1 MEKGDAVSFSQD
13 VKKEILAH
21 ELDGDCCA
29 AAAYGFACFAKH
41 FDAHG
46 AAFYTEQ
53 SAVARYAKRA
63 FARAGVIGKIR
74 SKNGGENGGYEF
86 SVRDPEEIRRMLA
99 LFGHTGDE
107 PGLRLNDKNLATE
120 RCVSAFT
127 AAAFLCS
134 GTMTNPQR
142 EYNLE
147 FLSSRYHLILD
158 FEALLKGHGFT
169 PRHIR
174 RKGANVLY
182 FKASEQIEDMLTFM
196 GASGAALEIMNLK
209 VYKDF
214 RNRANRVTNCE
225 TANIDKTV
233 SASGQALAAIAYLQ
247 KQGAFETLPEPLR
260 QAAAL
265 RQAYPDLS
273 LKELAERFDPPLSK
287 SGLSHR
293 MKKLEQTAQA
303 LRERAKHE

>member
-1 MEKGDAVSFSQD
+1 MSFSQN
-13 VKKEILAH
+13 VKKEILAR

-29 AAAYGFACFAKH
+29 AAAYGFACFGKVFGAQ
-41 FDAHG
+41 G

-53 SAVARYAKRA
+53 PAVARYAKKA

-74 SKNGGENGGYEF
+74 PKSTAESGAWEF
-86 SVRDPEEIRRMLA
+86 SVRDPEEVRRMLT

-107 PGLRLNDKNLATE
+107 PNLRINDRNLTSE
-120 RCVSAFT
+120 RCVSAFA

-134 GTMTNPQR
+134 GTITNPQR

-147 FLSSRYHLILD
+147 FISPRYHLILD
-158 FEALLKGHGFT
+158 LEALLMGRGFA
-169 PRHIR
+169 PKHIR
-174 RKGANVLY
+174 RKGSNVLY

-214 RNRANRVTNCE
+214 RNKANRITNCE

-233 SASGQALAAIAYLQ
+233 SASGQTLEAIRYL
-247 KQGAFETLPEPLR
+247 KQHGAFDTLPQPLR
-260 QAAAL
+260 ETAL
-265 RQAYPDLS
+265 LREAYPDLP
-273 LKELAERFDPPLSK
+273 LKELSQRFEPPISK

-293 MKKLEQTAQA
+293 MKKLEQTAEL
-303 LRERAKHE
+303 LRERVKHE

>member
-1 MEKGDAVSFSQD
+1 MSFSQD

-21 ELDGDCCA
+21 EPDGDSCA
-29 AAAYGFACFAKH
+29 ATAYGFACFAKH
-41 FDAHG
+41 FDARG
-46 AAFYTEQ
+46 TAFYTEQ
-53 SAVARYAKRA
+53 PAVARYAKKA
-63 FARAGVIGKIR
+63 FARAGVIGKIQPR
-74 SKNGGENGGYEF
+74 SGGEVGSYEF
-86 SVRDPEEIRRMLA
+86 SVHDPEEVRRMLA

-107 PGLRLNDKNLATE
+107 PGLRLNDKNLTSE

-134 GTMTNPQR
+134 GTITNPQR

-147 FLSSRYHLILD
+147 FLSPRHYLILD
-158 FEALLKGHGFT
+158 FEALLKGHGFM

-174 RKGANVLY
+174 RKGSNVLY

-209 VYKDF
+209 VYKDI
-214 RNRANRVTNCE
+214 RNRANRITNCE

-233 SASGQALAAIAYLQ
+233 SASGQTLAAIDYLQ
-247 KQGAFETLPEPLR
+247 RRSALETLPEPLQ

-265 RQAYPDLS
+265 RRAYPDLS
-273 LKELAERFDPPLSK
+273 LKELAECAQPPLSK

-293 MKKLEQTAQA
+293 MKKLEQVAEA
-303 LRERAKHE
+303 LRERANNE

>member
-1 MEKGDAVSFSQD
+1 MSFSQN

-29 AAAYGFACFAKH
+29 AAAYGFACFGKV
-41 FDAHG
+41 FG
-46 AAFYTEQ
+46 AQGMAFYTEQ
-53 SAVARYAKRA
+53 PAVARYAKKA
-63 FARAGVIGKIR
+63 FARAGVIGRIR
-74 SKNGGENGGYEF
+74 PKSGTESGAYEF
-86 SVRDPEEIRRMLA
+86 SVRDPEEVRRMLA

-107 PGLRLNDKNLATE
+107 PNLRINDRNLSSE
-120 RCVSAFT
+120 RSVSAFA

-134 GTMTNPQR
+134 GTITNPQR

-147 FLSSRYHLILD
+147 FISPRYHLILD
-158 FEALLKGHGFT
+158 LEALLMGRGFA
-169 PRHIR
+169 PKHIR
-174 RKGANVLY
+174 RKGLNVLY

-209 VYKDF
+209 VYKDL
-214 RNRANRVTNCE
+214 RNKANRITNCE

-233 SASGQALAAIAYLQ
+233 SASGQTLAAIAYL
-247 KQGAFETLPEPLR
+247 KQHGAFETLPQQLR
-260 QAAAL
+260 ETAEL
-265 RQAYPDLS
+265 REAYPDVS
-273 LKELAERFDPPLSK
+273 LKELAEHFQPPISK

-293 MKKLEQTAQA
+293 MKKLEQTAQQ